1 MNLIDLQYDIE
12 TKVLHTVFIPIMA
25 VWDESKLLRSF
36 LILRSHNTRHKSL
49 KQTPFLSNFLEKSLG
64 LLVTQVFSL
73 KCPFSLPN
81 VEPRVF

>member
-25 VWDESKLLRSF
+25 VWDESNLL
-36 LILRSHNTRHKSL
+36 IHNTRHKSL

-64 LLVTQVFSL
+64 LLVTQVFSP